1 MGFLDNIQD
10 VPQNSSS
17 GGGNYMKLT
26 QGANQFRIV
35 GSSDDGGV
43 IQGMQGWGT
52 TADGG
57 RKPYRWK
64 IGETAPMDF
73 EDKPKQFLAMLVWN
87 YEEKKIQI
95 LELTQ
100 VGLRKELITLA
111 KDEDWG
117 DPRSYDLKIVRSGE
131 KFDTTYAMTPS
142 PHKKRG
148 EEINAAVKEMDV
160 NLEALFDGGDPFA
173 PKTPPAVED
182 DESTPDPF

>member
-1 MGFLDNIQD
+1 
-10 VPQNSSS
+10 
-17 GGGNYMKLT
+17 
-26 QGANQFRIV
+26 
-35 GSSDDGGV
+35 
-43 IQGMQGWGT
+43 
-52 TADGG
+52 
-57 RKPYRWK
+57 
-64 IGETAPMDF
+64 MDF

-148 EEINAAVKEMDV
+148 EEINTAVKQMDV

-173 PKTPPAVED
+173 PKTPPVVED

>member
-10 VPQNSSS
+10 VPQRSSS

-26 QGANQFRIV
+26 IGANQFRIV

-148 EEINAAVKEMDV
+148 EEINTAVKQMDV

-173 PKTPPAVED
+173 PKTPPVVED